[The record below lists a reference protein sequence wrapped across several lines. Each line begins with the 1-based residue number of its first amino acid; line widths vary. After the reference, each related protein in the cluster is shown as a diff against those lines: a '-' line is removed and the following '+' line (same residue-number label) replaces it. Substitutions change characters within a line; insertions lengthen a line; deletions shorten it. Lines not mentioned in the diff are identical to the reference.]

1 MRYCSLKLRNK
12 VKLNKEKQLLCQ
24 YAANCLSCERI
35 ITGPLW
41 LILIRWAGIITFCQ
55 ELSTYQEGEKSAGQV
70 STQRPRPRLPYL
82 DQVKRHKE

>member
-1 MRYCSLKLRNK
+1 MRYCRLKLRNK
-12 VKLNKEKQLLCQ
+12 VKLNKEKQFLCQ
-24 YAANCLSCERI
+24 YAAKRI

-55 ELSTYQEGEKSAGQV
+55 ELSTYQGGEKSAGQV

-82 DQVKRHKE
+82 GQVKRHKE